1 MPSLKEVKTRI
12 ASVHSTRKITSAMK
26 MVASSK
32 LHKAQQAIGS
42 MLPYEK
48 GLNRIMASFLSG
60 AAGDVSSP
68 YSTKREIKRA
78 AVVLFTSNSSL
89 CGGFNSNAVKSALQV
104 IKKYE
109 EKSIYVPYVYVFG
122 KKGEESIKKNL
133 TPISELRNESD
144 LLDHPQY
151 ALVVKVAE
159 DLMKLYTQEKID
171 EVKLVYHHFKNTASQ
186 LLVEENF
193 LPVDIM
199 KGANDQEDDGGARL
213 NYIFEPSIEE
223 LFSELVPKSLHLKLY
238 AAMLDSLA
246 SEHAARVVAMQVATD
261 NADELLRD
269 LTLTYNKTRQQAITT
284 ELLDIVGGSMH

>member
-133 TPISELRNESD
+133 TPTSELRNESD

-159 DLMKLYTQEKID
+159 DLMELYTQEKID